1 MSELK
6 KHFNKHCELF
16 IGFFLCLLGVTLTL
30 ALYKEPKHEYDLNND
45 GVVDIKDMLVI
56 QKYILDNEEV
66 K

>member
-1 MSELK
+1 MSELRK
-6 KHFNKHCELF
+6 LFNKHCELLL
-16 IGFFLCLLGVTLTL
+16 GFFLCLLVVTLSLTL
-30 ALYKEPKHEYDLNND
+30 YQEPKHEYDINND

>member
-1 MSELK
+1 MRAISEFL
-6 KHFNKHCELF
+6 NKHYELLL
-16 IGFFLCLLGVTLTL
+16 GYFLCLMGVLITL

-66 K
+66 E